1 MMKTKNKFG
10 WFVIISASFCI
21 LVICV
26 MIILFWRH
34 LSTPEKQLLKNIFTQ
49 NFVYI
54 FSAGFVFF
62 AGIGFLIDWVF
73 RLYIIPLS
81 KLSEEVEL
89 IYTSNPSHRVDIDG
103 SSDFIR
109 LVNQINAGAEKH
121 QALKSRV
128 SERIHLAK
136 KELEEEKNILAAIMA
151 ELPEAVIICN
161 NEGRIILYNSQAK
174 RYFAEQTATGHSPG
188 DINSENHAPPG
199 YEKKGFLGIGRSIFG
214 IADSNILAHAI
225 EEMHA
230 RVERRAD
237 NATASFVLTG
247 KGSRL
252 LRAEAVPI
260 LTSRRQF
267 SGFII
272 IFEDITLG
280 LRNEVRTE
288 FMLHSF
294 HNKIRHSL
302 ATIRSAID
310 LVVEH
315 SGLDSRYQ
323 GLTKIIQN
331 EAIEL
336 GNLIQ
341 RETGDSLQQ
350 VKKLWPLAPVTADR
364 LLKSFQKKAEKQLR
378 VRVKII
384 AHEEKSWVEVDSYT
398 VVLSLLFILEHIIEA
413 SGQSVFFCGQAIS
426 EKFVHIDIS
435 WQGPPVKIEE
445 MRKWENMEL
454 RFKHEGL
461 PLYLK
466 EVLSYNS
473 AEIWSYADRDNE
485 NRSCM
490 RLYLPVHRFY
500 ETDVTRQAA
509 VLPDSRPE
517 FYNFDLFHQPG
528 QNPDIDQHRLSDLVY
543 TVFDTETTGLEP
555 GSGDRIISIGAVRI
569 IKQRVLRS
577 ESFNQLVNPHRNI
590 PAESTKIHGIDD
602 DMVRFQPGIEK
613 ILPMF
618 YQFAVDTIL
627 VAHNA
632 AFDMRML
639 QTYEEQTRIKFI
651 NPVLDTLLL
660 SAVVHPNQDD
670 HSIEAIA
677 GRLGVEI
684 RDRHTAL
691 GDALTTA
698 EIFLKLIPLLESL
711 GFRTLKK
718 VREASEKT
726 YYARLKY

>member
-10 WFVIISASFCI
+10 WFVLISSSFCI
-21 LVICV
+21 LVIC
-26 MIILFWRH
+26 ILAILFWRQ
-34 LSTPEKQLLKNIFTQ
+34 LSPPEKQLLKHIFAQ
-49 NFVYI
+49 NFIFI
-54 FSAGFVFF
+54 FSVGFIFF

-89 IYTSNPSHRVDIDG
+89 IYSSNPSHRIDIDG
-103 SSDFIR
+103 SSDFMR
-109 LVNQINAGAEKH
+109 LVKRINAGAEKH

-161 NEGRIILYNSQAK
+161 NEGQIILYNSQAK
-174 RYFAEQTATGHSPG
+174 RYFAKQMANGYDPG
-188 DINSENHAPPG
+188 DINSENHSGHDGEA
-199 YEKKGFLGIGRSIFG
+199 KGFLGIGRSVF
-214 IADSNILAHAI
+214 DLVDRNILQHALD
-225 EEMHA
+225 EMQA
-230 RVERRAD
+230 RLERRAD

-252 LRAEAVPI
+252 LRAETVPI
-260 LTSRRQF
+260 LTSHRQF

-288 FMLHSF
+288 FMLQSF

-302 ATIRSAID
+302 ASIRSAID
-310 LVVEH
+310 LVVEQ
-315 SGLDSRYQ
+315 SGMDSKYQ
-323 GLTKIIQN
+323 DLTKIIQN

-336 GNLIQ
+336 GILIK
-341 RETGDSLQQ
+341 REAGDGLQQ
-350 VKKLWPLAPVTADR
+350 VKRLWPLVPVETGR
-364 LLKSFQKKAEKQLR
+364 LLESFQKKAEKQLR
-378 VRVKII
+378 VRLEMI
-384 AHEEKSWVEVDSYT
+384 AQEEKIWIEVDSYT
-398 VVLSLLFILEHIIEA
+398 LVLSLLFLLEHIIKA
-413 SGQSVFFCGQAIS
+413 SGQSVFSCGHAVS
-426 EKFVHIDIS
+426 KKFVHIDIS

-445 MRKWENMEL
+445 LRKWENKEL

-485 NRSCM
+485 NRSCL

-528 QNPDIDQHRLSDLVY
+528 QNPDIDQHLLKDLVY

-569 IKQRVLRS
+569 IKQRVLKS
-577 ESFNQLVNPHRNI
+577 ESLNQLVNPHRNI
-590 PAESTKIHGIDD
+590 PADSTKIHGIDD

-639 QTYEEQTRIKFI
+639 QTYEAETRIKFI

-698 EIFLKLIPLLESL
+698 EIFLKLIPILESL
-711 GFRTLKK
+711 GFRTLKE